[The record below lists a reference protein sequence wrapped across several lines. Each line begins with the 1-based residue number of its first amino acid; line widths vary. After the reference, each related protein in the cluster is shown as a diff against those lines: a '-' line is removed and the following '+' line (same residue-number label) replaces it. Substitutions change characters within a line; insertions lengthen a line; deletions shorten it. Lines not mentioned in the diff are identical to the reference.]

1 MEKNNMTATKKKN
14 KDNVISINGKDYDS
28 KSLSTEQRYCIM
40 QIKQLQT
47 KARGIK
53 IELDQTNVA
62 LNSFTNAL
70 VTSLEEGDTT
80 KDK

>member
-1 MEKNNMTATKKKN
+1 MTAVKKKN
-14 KDNVISINGKDYDS
+14 QENVISINGKDYDS
-28 KSLSTEQRYCIM
+28 KELSTEQRYCIM

-70 VTSLEEGDTT
+70 VTSLEEGANTEN
-80 KDK
+80 K

>member
-1 MEKNNMTATKKKN
+1 MAKAQEKNQ
-14 KDNVISINGKDYDS
+14 DNVISINGKDYNP
-28 KSLSTEQRYCIM
+28 KELSTEQRYCIM